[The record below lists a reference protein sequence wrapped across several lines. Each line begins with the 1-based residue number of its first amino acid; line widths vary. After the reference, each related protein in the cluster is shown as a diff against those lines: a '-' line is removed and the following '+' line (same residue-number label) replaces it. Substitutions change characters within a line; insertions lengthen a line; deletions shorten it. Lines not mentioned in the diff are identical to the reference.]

1 MAGLFDLHLTAD
13 ICGEK
18 PNVRYGPKADSC
30 SLFDHLICLAKRD
43 SGTEKPSA
51 LAILRLIAMVG
62 VLYGRGQRLL
72 FDLQQGKGCANYED
86 DANDDPRG
94 HRFIEKQRS
103 KNDGVNRFQC
113 HETAA
118 RVG

>member
-1 MAGLFDLHLTAD
+1 MHWPWMFALGQKRTCAAQKAMSALRRIATA
-13 ICGEK
+13 
-18 PNVRYGPKADSC
+18 KADSRKRLSRLEIDR
-30 SLFDHLICLAKRD
+30 SLEL
-43 SGTEKPSA
+43 GGPS
-51 LAILRLIAMVG
+51 
-62 VLYGRGQRLL
+62 YGRGQRLL
-72 FDLQQGKGCANYED
+72 FDLQQGKGCTNYED

-103 KNDGVNRFQC
+103 KDDGVNRLQC